1 MAIVKTISPKIKTQT
16 HLSEALEYIAQDEKA
31 SDVFYYRCIHQNNVS
46 KIAKEFEKNRIAI
59 NQNKGIIASHIC
71 QSFSPDDNVTPELA
85 HKIGI
90 ETINRC
96 FPDFQV
102 VLATHSDR
110 EHIHN
115 HFIINSASLLDGK
128 KFYDNMDVLNQI
140 RKVSDELCYKN
151 DLSVIEKDNVT
162 KYSPLDQST
171 LNAAKQGRS
180 WKFNLVKDLDDA
192 LQNCKNKNEFINY
205 FQTRDYEI
213 KFTNKNIT
221 FKKKGEKKGI
231 RADTLAKQFG
241 QKYSK
246 NNIEN
251 KLNIE
256 NSDNINSDK
265 EEQKKTDYDNKE
277 KFQIPNYDY
286 YNQVAARNWKRY
298 EKRFGKRVIIRNKQ
312 FSNPNIFSKN
322 PLIFTLR
329 LIRYIL
335 NRTQKPKQKRIV
347 KNYSNAFRNR
357 SFVDYKNG
365 KRIVGNIPYRTIVD
379 TLGEAVQI
387 KLYSWQ
393 ITKLLNN
400 RVLLSSKID
409 LKTGTAIVTLKKTD
423 LKRVEAVLNVPFGSF
438 ESQAKLIENRKIMS
452 ELKRKNPKLSYL
464 LVTPEQAESL
474 KEHCV
479 LFASY
484 KKGDKINIAFS
495 PEDKERVLNVLYP
508 NREDKK
514 VNKET
519 FFKRNTVI
527 NRKLKEK
534 SAETGEKLCYKIVLS
549 NQYKLLRNTTLEFA
563 VFRTDQGKYN
573 VVFLE
578 SQKAAIEKAL
588 NAFVPK
594 SPNINQNPKINL

>member
-16 HLSEALEYIAQDEKA
+16 HLSEALSYIAQDEKA

-46 KIAKEFEKNRIAI
+46 KIAKEFENNRIVA

-409 LKTGTAIVTLKKTD
+409 LKTGTALVTLKKTD

>member
-16 HLSEALEYIAQDEKA
+16 HLSEALSYIAQDEKA

-46 KIAKEFEKNRIAI
+46 KIAKEFENNRIVA

-286 YNQVAARNWKRY
+286 YNQIAARNWKRY

-365 KRIVGNIPYRTIVD
+365 KRIVGNIPYRMIVD

-519 FFKRNTVI
+519 FFMRNTVI

-578 SQKAAIEKAL
+578 SQKSAIEKAL

-594 SPNINQNPKINL
+594 SPNINQNTKINL

>member
-16 HLSEALEYIAQDEKA
+16 HLSEALSYIAQDEKA

-46 KIAKEFEKNRIAI
+46 KIAKEFENNRIVA

-286 YNQVAARNWKRY
+286 YNQIAARNWKRY

-578 SQKAAIEKAL
+578 SQKDAIEKAL

>member
-16 HLSEALEYIAQDEKA
+16 HLSEALSYIAQDEKA

-46 KIAKEFEKNRIAI
+46 KIAKEFENNRIVA

-205 FQTRDYEI
+205 FQTRNYEI

-286 YNQVAARNWKRY
+286 YNQIAARNWKRY

-357 SFVDYKNG
+357 SFVDFKNG

-400 RVLLSSKID
+400 RILLSSKID

-578 SQKAAIEKAL
+578 SQKSAIEKAL

-594 SPNINQNPKINL
+594 SPNINQNTKINL

>member
-16 HLSEALEYIAQDEKA
+16 HLSEALSYIAQDEKA

-46 KIAKEFEKNRIAI
+46 KIAKEFENNRIAV

-85 HKIGI
+85 HKIGKDL
-90 ETINRC
+90 INKC

-128 KFYDNMDVLNQI
+128 KFYENKSTLNQI
-140 RKVSDELCYKN
+140 RKASDELCYKN

-180 WKFNLVKDLDDA
+180 WKFNLVKDLDSA

-205 FQTRDYEI
+205 FQMRDYEI

-286 YNQVAARNWKRY
+286 YNQIAARNWKRY

>member
-1 MAIVKTISPKIKTQT
+1 MFS
-16 HLSEALEYIAQDEKA
+16 LDMNE
-31 SDVFYYRCIHQNNVS
+31 
-46 KIAKEFEKNRIAI
+46 
-59 NQNKGIIASHIC
+59 
-71 QSFSPDDNVTPELA
+71 SF
-85 HKIGI
+85 G
-90 ETINRC
+90 
-96 FPDFQV
+96 
-102 VLATHSDR
+102 
-110 EHIHN
+110 
-115 HFIINSASLLDGK
+115 
-128 KFYDNMDVLNQI
+128 
-140 RKVSDELCYKN
+140 
-151 DLSVIEKDNVT
+151 
-162 KYSPLDQST
+162 
-171 LNAAKQGRS
+171 
-180 WKFNLVKDLDDA
+180 FNLVKDLDDA

-286 YNQVAARNWKRY
+286 YNQIAARNWKRY

-357 SFVDYKNG
+357 SFVDFKNG

-400 RVLLSSKID
+400 RILLSSKID

>member
-16 HLSEALEYIAQDEKA
+16 HLSEALSYIAQDEKA

-46 KIAKEFEKNRIAI
+46 KIAKEFENNRIVA

-495 PEDKERVLNVLYP
+495 PEDKERVLNVIYP

-578 SQKAAIEKAL
+578 SQKSAIEKAL

-594 SPNINQNPKINL
+594 SPNVSQNPKINL

>member
-16 HLSEALEYIAQDEKA
+16 HLSEALSYIAQDEKA

-46 KIAKEFEKNRIAI
+46 KIAKEFENNRIVA

-594 SPNINQNPKINL
+594 SPNINKNPKINL

>member
-16 HLSEALEYIAQDEKA
+16 HLSEALSYIAQDEKA

-46 KIAKEFEKNRIAI
+46 KIAKEFENNRIVA

-180 WKFNLVKDLDDA
+180 WKFNLVKDLDSA

-205 FQTRDYEI
+205 FQMRDYEI

-400 RVLLSSKID
+400 RILLSSKID

-438 ESQAKLIENRKIMS
+438 ESQAKLIKNRKIMS

-594 SPNINQNPKINL
+594 SPNVSQNPKINL

>member
-16 HLSEALEYIAQDEKA
+16 HLSEALSYIAQDEKA

-46 KIAKEFEKNRIAI
+46 KIAKEFENNRIVA

-400 RVLLSSKID
+400 RILLSSKID

-578 SQKAAIEKAL
+578 SQKSAIEKAL

-594 SPNINQNPKINL
+594 SPNINQNSKINL

>member
-16 HLSEALEYIAQDEKA
+16 HLSEALSYIAQDEKA

-46 KIAKEFEKNRIAI
+46 KIAKEFENNRIVA

-205 FQTRDYEI
+205 FQMRDYEI

-594 SPNINQNPKINL
+594 SPNINKNPKINL

>member
-16 HLSEALEYIAQDEKA
+16 HLSEALSYIAQDEKA

-46 KIAKEFEKNRIAI
+46 KIAKEFENNRIVA

-286 YNQVAARNWKRY
+286 YNQIAARNWKRY

>member
-16 HLSEALEYIAQDEKA
+16 HLSGALEYIAQDEKA

-46 KIAKEFEKNRIAI
+46 KIAKEFENNRIAV

-85 HKIGI
+85 HKIGKDL
-90 ETINRC
+90 INKC

-128 KFYDNMDVLNQI
+128 KFYENKSTLNQI

-180 WKFNLVKDLDDA
+180 WKFNLVKDLDSA

-221 FKKKGEKKGI
+221 FKKNGEKKGI

-329 LIRYIL
+329 LIRYFL

-357 SFVDYKNG
+357 SFVDFKNG

>member
-16 HLSEALEYIAQDEKA
+16 HLSEALSYIAQDEKA

-46 KIAKEFEKNRIAI
+46 KIAKEFENNRIAV

-85 HKIGI
+85 HKIGKDL
-90 ETINRC
+90 INKC

-128 KFYDNMDVLNQI
+128 KFYENKSTLNQI

-180 WKFNLVKDLDDA
+180 WKFNLVKDLDSA

-205 FQTRDYEI
+205 FQMRDYEI

-400 RVLLSSKID
+400 RILLSSKID

>member
-16 HLSEALEYIAQDEKA
+16 HLSEALSYIAQDEKA

-46 KIAKEFEKNRIAI
+46 KIAKEFENNRIAV

-85 HKIGI
+85 HKIGKDL
-90 ETINRC
+90 INKC

-128 KFYDNMDVLNQI
+128 KFYENKSTLNQI

-180 WKFNLVKDLDDA
+180 WKFNLVKDLDGA

-205 FQTRDYEI
+205 FQTRNYEI

-286 YNQVAARNWKRY
+286 YNQIAARNWKRY

-400 RVLLSSKID
+400 RILLSSKID

-578 SQKAAIEKAL
+578 SQKSAIEKAL

-594 SPNINQNPKINL
+594 SPNINQNSKINL

>member
-16 HLSEALEYIAQDEKA
+16 HLSEALSYIAQDEKA

-46 KIAKEFEKNRIAI
+46 KIAKEFENNRIVA

-365 KRIVGNIPYRTIVD
+365 KRIVGNIPYRMIVD

-578 SQKAAIEKAL
+578 SQKSAIEKAL

-594 SPNINQNPKINL
+594 SPNINQNTKINL

>member
-16 HLSEALEYIAQDEKA
+16 HLSEALSYIAQDEKA

-46 KIAKEFEKNRIAI
+46 KIAKEFENNRIVA

-128 KFYDNMDVLNQI
+128 KFYDNMDVLNQM
-140 RKVSDELCYKN
+140 RKVSDELYYKN

-205 FQTRDYEI
+205 FQTRNYEI

-286 YNQVAARNWKRY
+286 YNQIAARNWKRY

-357 SFVDYKNG
+357 SFVDFKNG

-400 RVLLSSKID
+400 RILLSSKID

-578 SQKAAIEKAL
+578 SQKSAIEKAL

-594 SPNINQNPKINL
+594 SPNINQNTKINL

>member
-16 HLSEALEYIAQDEKA
+16 HLSEALSYIAQDEKA

-46 KIAKEFEKNRIAI
+46 KIAKEFENNRIAV

-85 HKIGI
+85 HKIGKDL
-90 ETINRC
+90 INKC

-102 VLATHSDR
+102 VLATHYDR

-128 KFYDNMDVLNQI
+128 KFYENKSTLNQI

-180 WKFNLVKDLDDA
+180 WKFNLVKDLDGA

-205 FQTRDYEI
+205 FQTRNYEI

>member
-16 HLSEALEYIAQDEKA
+16 HLSEALSYIAQDEKA

-46 KIAKEFEKNRIAI
+46 KIAKEFENNRIAV

-85 HKIGI
+85 HKIGKDL
-90 ETINRC
+90 INKC

-128 KFYDNMDVLNQI
+128 KFYENKSTLNQI

-231 RADTLAKQFG
+231 RADTFAKQFG

-534 SAETGEKLCYKIVLS
+534 SAETGEKLCYQIVLS

>member
-16 HLSEALEYIAQDEKA
+16 HLSGALEYIAQDEKA

-46 KIAKEFEKNRIAI
+46 KIAKEFENNRIAV

-85 HKIGI
+85 HKIGKDL
-90 ETINRC
+90 INKC

-128 KFYDNMDVLNQI
+128 KFYENKSTLNQI

-180 WKFNLVKDLDDA
+180 WKFNLVKDLDGA

-221 FKKKGEKKGI
+221 FKKKREKKGI

>member
-16 HLSEALEYIAQDEKA
+16 HLSEALSYIAQDEKA

-46 KIAKEFEKNRIAI
+46 KIAKEFENNRIAV

-85 HKIGI
+85 HKIGKDL
-90 ETINRC
+90 INKC

-128 KFYDNMDVLNQI
+128 KFYENKSTLNQI

-180 WKFNLVKDLDDA
+180 WKFNLVKDLDSA

-205 FQTRDYEI
+205 FQMRDYEI

-286 YNQVAARNWKRY
+286 YNQIAARNWKRY

-400 RVLLSSKID
+400 RILLSSKID

-438 ESQAKLIENRKIMS
+438 ESQAKLIKNRKIMS

>member
-16 HLSEALEYIAQDEKA
+16 HLSGALEYIAQDEKA

-46 KIAKEFEKNRIAI
+46 KIAKEFENNRIAV

-85 HKIGI
+85 HKIGKDL
-90 ETINRC
+90 INKC

-128 KFYDNMDVLNQI
+128 KFYENKSTLNQI

-180 WKFNLVKDLDDA
+180 WKFNLVKDLDGA